1 MEPIELDKSQLTSSQ
16 ISHRISNRNLSNISI
31 GFQIKNLNN
40 PNYIRKENKIDLKD
54 MNNNYTFQDAL
65 DLNKVPKKQKVNQDS
80 KSKIKNSE
88 LTKKNSYKL
97 NSNSKSKIRPSETLK
112 NINTCY
118 NILNNV
124 KKTYIKSPRK
134 IYQNIYKP
142 KLKTR
147 KKNIEKTLLNTPTNK
162 QNLPVLVGYLKN

>member
-54 MNNNYTFQDAL
+54 MNNNYTFQEAL
-65 DLNKVPKKQKVNQDS
+65 DLNKVRKKQIFNQDS

-97 NSNSKSKIRPSETLK
+97 NSNCKSKIRPSETLK

-124 KKTYIKSPRK
+124 KNTYIKSPRK
-134 IYQNIYKP
+134 IYQNISNP

-147 KKNIEKTLLNTPTNK
+147 KKNIEKSQKSNIVENISIM
-162 QNLPVLVGYLKN
+162 Q

>member
-54 MNNNYTFQDAL
+54 MNNNYTFQEAL
-65 DLNKVPKKQKVNQDS
+65 DLNKVRKKQIVNQDS

-124 KKTYIKSPRK
+124 KNTYIKSPRK
-134 IYQNIYKP
+134 IYQNISNP

-147 KKNIEKTLLNTPTNK
+147 KKNIEKSQKSNIVENISIM
-162 QNLPVLVGYLKN
+162 Q